1 MEGIIS
7 HLSQLYAFW
16 RISNPYTEGLLPV
29 AKKLINPKQLHE
41 EVKKTKASTGKLV
54 QAEMTLDLLERLV
67 QSDFWRFYINI
78 FHILTELDTK
88 GEFPLSNPR
97 NASFCK
103 KVEKI
108 YREKES
114 SGELFF
120 SS

>member
-54 QAEMTLDLLERLV
+54 QAEMALDILERLV
-67 QSDFWRFYINI
+67 QSDSWRFYINI

-88 GEFPLSNPR
+88 GEFPSKDPG
-97 NASFCK
+97 NAPFCK

-108 YREKES
+108 FRERKK
-114 SGELFF
+114 SGKILF